1 MRLFAICVLL
11 ASAAAADP
19 VTLKLKL
26 PKGQSMKVDQTL
38 ALTSTANPAHR
49 VKSPGFSSVTAVIVQ
64 SPFLLIEKWS
74 DACVEDKGGDPVEVR
89 RTILASK
96 ISTAK
101 AASAPTSQEGCIFLL
116 SKGDKGST
124 VKTERGKPED
134 LSVTLL
140 GKGPPELVQ
149 VMLPAGAVNVGDTWK
164 VDGSCNSPL
173 QYTVSA
179 GKAGAQG
186 TARNALREDIDR
198 MDDKKSPI
206 GVGNATSA
214 GCEVTA
220 TLKSVNAGIA
230 TIEFSGQQDIDSS
243 KVPDAP
249 DDAMIPKS
257 KTVITGSMTFD
268 IEAGRPIKVT
278 WSSKHVVDDLEKRG
292 TKFPGFTEEWAFTR
306 TYAK

>member
-1 MRLFAICVLL
+1 MRFLAICVVL
-11 ASAAAADP
+11 ASSAAADP

-26 PKGQSMKVDQTL
+26 AKGQSMKVEQTL
-38 ALTSTANPAHR
+38 GLTSTANPS
-49 VKSPGFSSVTAVIVQ
+49 KSTKSGGVSSVTSVIVQ
-64 SPFLLIEKWS
+64 TPFLLIEKWT
-74 DACVEDKGGDPVEVR
+74 DACVEDADGDPVEVR
-89 RTILASK
+89 RTILGSK
-96 ISTAK
+96 IATAK
-101 AASAPTSQEGCIFLL
+101 TASALTSQEGCVFLL

-134 LSVTLL
+134 LSVILL

-149 VMLPAGAVNVGDTWK
+149 VMLPAGAVEVGDSWK

-186 TARNALREDIDR
+186 KARNALREDIDR

-206 GVGNATSA
+206 GVGSATSA

-220 TLKSVNAGIA
+220 TLKSVKDGIA

-243 KVPDAP
+243 KVPGAP
-249 DDAMIPKS
+249 AGAMIPKS
-257 KTVITGSMTFD
+257 KTVITGSLTFD
-268 IEAGRPIKVT
+268 IEAGRPLKLG
-278 WSSKHVVDDLEKRG
+278 WSSKHIVDDLDKGG
-292 TKFPGFTEEWAFTR
+292 TKFPGFTEDWALAR
-306 TYAK
+306 TYSK